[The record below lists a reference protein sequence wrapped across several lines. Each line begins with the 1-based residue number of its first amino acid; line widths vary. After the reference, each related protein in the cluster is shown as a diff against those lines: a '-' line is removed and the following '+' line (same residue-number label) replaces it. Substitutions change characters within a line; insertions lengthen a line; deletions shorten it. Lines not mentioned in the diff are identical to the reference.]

1 MKNIEYVQSKL
12 KFLIERTNQL
22 YNLYRKDPL
31 YVRALPL
38 KNVNQK
44 IIDLLLDHGFV
55 FPLDQQTDINEI
67 INHFEIW
74 LFQFNELKKT
84 NTTLSDQF
92 IFQRLPQAT
101 PYPKLY
107 IKNILFFEDH
117 K

>member
-1 MKNIEYVQSKL
+1 MKKIEYVKTQL
-12 KFLIERTNQL
+12 NFLFERTNQL
-22 YNLYRKDPL
+22 YQLYQKEPI
-31 YVRALPL
+31 YIRALPL

-44 IIDLLLDHGFV
+44 IIDLLLDHGFI
-55 FPLDQQTDINEI
+55 FPLDQQKDINEI

-84 NTTLSDQF
+84 ITTPSDPF

-107 IKNILFFEDH
+107 IKKILYFEDH